1 MKKVSGNLMNL
12 KRFYGASRNEL
23 MDICLK
29 AASHKSTDQLQ
40 NSSKTII
47 DGYKYLDKNDKEKFI
62 SFLASDCSV
71 DHSLLKSAI
80 SKYERNS
87 HAFSN
92 IRDAATPVYSK
103 IFQSIGNLDSGV
115 KFVCDFRGDVLDYL
129 KTEAAKKGDLL
140 PLRRLE
146 SSLRELLTL
155 WFCLSNLKLTRLT
168 WETPADILQKV
179 AKGEAVHP
187 VQGLID
193 MQRRLGPGRRCF
205 IFLHPAMPR
214 EPLVIVYVAL
224 AEEIS
229 NNVQKIMKKEDLSL
243 EDERKANTAIYYSI
257 TSTQPGLRG
266 IDLGN
271 LLIKKVA
278 AELMK
283 ENPNIVNHSTL
294 SPIPGFRSWLL
305 RSLQGHS
312 EFGDVLDDFVISK
325 LRSFPALVN
334 STPVE
339 MKRHLISLIETNDV
353 SKYTKLEEV
362 LTYIAAVYLTK
373 AKSPSG
379 FALNPVANFHLR
391 NGAEV
396 YRLNFAADT
405 SKRGIEQSLGL
416 MINYRY
422 VLENVAKN
430 SASYV
435 ENQKIAISADFDR
448 KFNLKQN
455 SKI

>member
-1 MKKVSGNLMNL
+1 MKN
-12 KRFYGASRNEL
+12 FYFCNF
-23 MDICLK
+23 
-29 AASHKSTDQLQ
+29 SHII
-40 NSSKTII
+40 NS
-47 DGYKYLDKNDKEKFI
+47 
-62 SFLASDCSV
+62 
-71 DHSLLKSAI
+71 
-80 SKYERNS
+80 
-87 HAFSN
+87 
-92 IRDAATPVYSK
+92 
-103 IFQSIGNLDSGV
+103 
-115 KFVCDFRGDVLDYL
+115 
-129 KTEAAKKGDLL
+129 
-140 PLRRLE
+140 
-146 SSLRELLTL
+146 
-155 WFCLSNLKLTRLT
+155 
-168 WETPADILQKV
+168 
-179 AKGEAVHP
+179 
-187 VQGLID
+187 
-193 MQRRLGPGRRCF
+193 
-205 IFLHPAMPR
+205 
-214 EPLVIVYVAL
+214 
-224 AEEIS
+224 
-229 NNVQKIMKKEDLSL
+229 
-243 EDERKANTAIYYSI
+243 
-257 TSTQPGLRG
+257 
-266 IDLGN
+266 
-271 LLIKKVA
+271 
-278 AELMK
+278 
-283 ENPNIVNHSTL
+283 
-294 SPIPGFRSWLL
+294 RSWLL

-339 MKRHLISLIETNDV
+339 MKQHLISLIETNDV

-416 MINYRY
+416 MVNYRY

-455 SKI
+455 SKV